1 MNIGVHVSFQ
11 ISVSILFY
19 LNIFLTVVMT
29 SWSSLSLTSLPSQ
42 MQFLLP
48 TFPVYES
55 HFPISSCLI
64 IFFFCCW
71 KMDILD
77 TVLQQLIPTP
87 WDLSLFLLNC
97 LVIWLAY
104 FSAVYYPCSL
114 QPLMSFFRGHSLGY
128 VHRHPELTAI
138 LAWLSLTA
146 SFPNLSQLCSSASKI
161 LDR

>member
-64 IFFFCCW
+64 IFFFVAEKW
-71 KMDILD
+71 I
-77 TVLQQLIPTP
+77 
-87 WDLSLFLLNC
+87 F
-97 LVIWLAY
+97 
-104 FSAVYYPCSL
+104 
-114 QPLMSFFRGHSLGY
+114 
-128 VHRHPELTAI
+128 
-138 LAWLSLTA
+138 
-146 SFPNLSQLCSSASKI
+146 
-161 LDR
+161 